1 MPGPW
6 DKYAQPKPQEGPW
19 AKYAQPQPAEAPAS
33 APPEPQPSMMQQ
45 AGTMAKDLGTGIL
58 KGAGSTANN
67 IGHML
72 YPDFIAKHL
81 TGTPSA
87 EQQESYFAPKNTTQ
101 AVGKGAEQ
109 IGEFFIPGGA
119 EEAAGEKLATMAPKL
134 AKVAKPLARIA
145 GTEAVNEAQ
154 GGTPGM
160 GAAGGAAGELVGAGM
175 RAMAPKLAESGLGI
189 TKADRAF
196 GKTPGKAILNETK
209 GFRPNTIADS
219 GQQRLNELTPELESA
234 VAKSPNPVSLAPAR
248 QITADAEAKAMQLN
262 APGLYGQMT
271 PMSDFLDHNFATMQK
286 FPQDVPASD
295 ALNLK
300 RGFSKEF
307 LGKWNPET
315 HADTLA
321 TGRKAYRALDAGIDQ
336 AVPEAAGLNQRISS
350 LIPVV
355 HRAESVSRNA
365 PTAQLMMKRIAAPTG
380 ALLGPIFGGEEG
392 YRHGGVPGAIAGAG
406 IGMAAPLLVTTPEG
420 QMIMARGF
428 HATEGLRPLVSSGL
442 QMARKSPKDKGG
454 PEQ

>member
-1 MPGPW
+1 MPTR
-6 DKYAQPKPQEGPW
+6 DFLENAKPVQ
-19 AKYAQPQPAEAPAS
+19 QSDFLAEAKPVE
-33 APPEPQPSMMQQ
+33 PPPTEQPPSMMKQ
-45 AGTMAKDLGTGIL
+45 AGTMAKDFGIGAL

-67 IGHML
+67 IGHLL
-72 YPDFIAKHL
+72 YPDWLAKHL

-87 EQQESYFAPKNTTQ
+87 EQQEGYFAPKNTAQ

-109 IGEFFIPGGA
+109 IGEFFIPGAG

-134 AKVAKPLARIA
+134 GKIAKPLARMA
-145 GTEAVNEAQ
+145 GTEAVNEVQ

-160 GAAGGAAGELVGAGM
+160 GAAGGAAGELIGAGM
-175 RAMAPKLAESGLGI
+175 RSIAPKLAESGLGI
-189 TKADRAF
+189 TKVDRAF
-196 GKTPGKAILNETK
+196 GKTPGKAILNETS
-209 GFRPNTIADS
+209 GLRPSTIADS
-219 GQQRLNELTPELESA
+219 GQKRLNQLVPEMESK
-234 VAKSPNPVSLAPAR
+234 VASSPNTVSLAPAR
-248 QITADAEAKAMQLN
+248 QITADAESKAMKLN

-286 FPQDVPASD
+286 FPQDVPASE

-336 AVPEAAGLNQRISS
+336 AVPEAAPLNQRISS

-355 HRAESVSRNA
+355 NRAESVSRNA
-365 PTAQLMMKRIAAPTG
+365 PTTQLMVKKIAAPTG

-406 IGMAAPLLVTTPEG
+406 LGMAAPLLVTTPEG
-420 QMIMARGF
+420 QMIMARAMHG
-428 HATEGLRPLVSSGL
+428 TEGLKPLVSSGL
-442 QMARKSPKDKGG
+442 QMTKRKPLGKGG
-454 PEQ
+454 QGQ